1 MKTIKRYA
9 LLLAA
14 LLSLS
19 TNAQAQVLRNADFEA
34 IGRIS
39 PNGMVRDAAAHSLG
53 SFDPDGTIK
62 DKSGA
67 VRGRI
72 QRLEIF
78 DTDGTRIGYINTD
91 GTVRTG
97 ESNLLGNISIS
108 DGKVTDA
115 QHNVL
120 GFARGIRVDWIAC
133 YFFFDFF
140 STGAAR

>member
-140 STGAAR
+140 NTGAAR